1 MLKPEPSSRSQ
12 SAQVYRLTDRIA
24 SVEALVRWHHPTRGY
39 LSPDSFIPLA
49 EKNDHIADMTLFVL
63 QRTLWDL
70 AQWHAAGIEVKAAVN
85 ISARLLISPAFFEAV
100 GAALQRGGTSAS
112 DLIFEVTESATMAD
126 PAAALRALEGYRR
139 MGIMISL
146 DDYGTGQSTLTY
158 LKTLPLGELKIDRSF
173 VENAHEDSSD
183 ALLVRSTVNLAHALG
198 LQVVAEGIE
207 TVECLDFLREVG
219 CDLAQ
224 GYFVSRP
231 LPASELL
238 AFCLSSSTAS
248 DTLARTAA

>member
-1 MLKPEPSSRSQ
+1 
-12 SAQVYRLTDRIA
+12 
-24 SVEALVRWHHPTRGY
+24 
-39 LSPDSFIPLA
+39 LA

-63 QRTLWDL
+63 QRTLRDL
-70 AQWHAAGIEVKAAVN
+70 AQWHGAGIEVKAAVN
-85 ISARLLISPAFFEAV
+85 ISARLLISPAFFDAV
-100 GAALQRGGTSAS
+100 EAALRVSDTSAS

-238 AFCLSSSTAS
+238 TLCLSNSTS
-248 DTLARTAA
+248 PKTPVRTAA